1 MDFTRRNVLLGIG
14 LATSGALASMPE
26 PASAS
31 ISPSKT
37 FSSVADLQAAIDIA
51 NSGDVLTLV
60 AGTYSDA
67 QITIPTNSL
76 TIRSA
81 IPGKAIF
88 TGSSHV
94 VIKASNTIFGGFQ
107 FLNGDYSGI
116 VIRVFG
122 SDNYLQDLN
131 FFGYSAQKYINLEA
145 GGQRNEIS
153 YCNFENKPISAPQGN
168 LVGVLPH
175 PTIPGFHRIRFCSFK
190 NILGNGGDNGN
201 EPIRIGLGAL
211 SAFASRT
218 IVEYCYWENTG
229 LGDSENI
236 SVKSRENVI
245 RYCTFQNNKEGML
258 VFRNGD
264 DNMAY
269 GNSFINA
276 GGIRVKEA
284 SNIFCFNNYFE
295 NSGVGGGA
303 SSVYLEYLPGNLRNI
318 NFLFNTFHNCASI
331 DLGGIGPTLNHWSNN
346 LFVKTSGPIFMAPNR
361 GTQWLGNIYQGSLG
375 LPATVG
381 LKFGAPKFAHK
392 ANDYYR
398 PIVTSINR
406 LASVAGYAK
415 PVMYEGL
422 IPVSPLSQDL
432 LRSLRPLK
440 TNQWDVGAIQFT
452 KNPANIGWLSSKT
465 TGPRYT

>member
-1 MDFTRRNVLLGIG
+1 MDFTRRNVLIGIG
-14 LATSGALASMPE
+14 LATSGALASLPE
-26 PASAS
+26 AASAA
-31 ISPSKT
+31 ISSSKS
-37 FSSVADLQAAIDIA
+37 FSSVAALQTAIDAA
-51 NSGDVLTLV
+51 NPGDILTL
-60 AGTYSDA
+60 APGTYPDSL
-67 QITIPTNSL
+67 ITVSTNNV
-76 TIRSA
+76 TILSE

-88 TGSSHV
+88 NGSSHI
-94 VIKASNTIFGGFQ
+94 VIKASNTIFKGFQ
-107 FLNGDYSGI
+107 FLNGDYPGI

-145 GGQRNEIS
+145 GGQRNEIA
-153 YCNFENKPISAPQGN
+153 YCNFENKPISAPSGN
-168 LVGVLPH
+168 LVGVLAH

-190 NILGNGGDNGN
+190 NILGSGGDNGN
-201 EPIRIGLGAL
+201 EPIRLGLGAL

-295 NSGVGGGA
+295 YSGVGGGA
-303 SSVYLEYLPGNLRNI
+303 SSVQLEYLPGNLRNI
-318 NFLFNTFHNCASI
+318 NFLFNTFHNCGPI

-346 LFVKTSGPIFMAPNR
+346 LFVKTSGPIFMAPNKS
-361 GTQWLGNIYQGSLG
+361 TQWLGNIYQGSLG
-375 LPATVG
+375 LSATVG
-381 LKFGAPKFAHK
+381 LKFGAPKFTHK
-392 ANDYYR
+392 VNDYYR
-398 PIVTSINR
+398 PIITSINR
-406 LASVAGYAK
+406 LSSVTGYST
-415 PVMYEGL
+415 PSMYQGL
-422 IPVSPLSQDL
+422 SPLNPLNQDL
-432 LRSLRPLK
+432 LRTARPLK

-452 KNPANIGWLSSKT
+452 KNLGTIGWLSSKT
-465 TGPRYT
+465 TGPRYS